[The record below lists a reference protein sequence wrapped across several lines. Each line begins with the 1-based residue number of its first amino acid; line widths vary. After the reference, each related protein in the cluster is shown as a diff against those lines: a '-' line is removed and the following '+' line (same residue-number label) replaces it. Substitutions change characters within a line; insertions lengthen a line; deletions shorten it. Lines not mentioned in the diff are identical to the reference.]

1 MKKRRKFKAEEKF
14 DAVKRVLSGAKKV
27 SDICDEF
34 DIHPNQYYKWQASF
48 FENALTGFQESARGR
63 TKAAEERKIKQLES
77 ELRKKDEIIAKIVT
91 ENIELKKNDY

>member
-1 MKKRRKFKAEEKF
+1 MRKRRKFSAEEKF
-14 DAVKRVLSGAKKV
+14 KTVKLVLSGAKKV
-27 SDICDEF
+27 SDICEEL
-34 DIHPNQYYKWQASF
+34 DIHPNQYYKWQSVF
-48 FENALTGFQESARGR
+48 FENALTGFQDNARGR